1 MPPVAPVHPTL
12 AAFGTADWVV
22 LGCYFALMIF
32 VGFYVGRRRQGA
44 EDYFLGGRSMP
55 TWALA
60 ISIVGTSLSAAT
72 FVGVPDLSY
81 GGNLTYLALN
91 VGGFLAVLV
100 VATLFV
106 PKLYNAGTVTVYG
119 YLGKRYGDGAMIAVS
134 CVFLVGRMLA
144 SGARLFIAAIPL
156 GLLVFGGDAVE
167 AGGNWVPAKW
177 QMVSAICLIGLIGT
191 FYTVAGGIRA
201 VIWIDVIQFAIV
213 VGAALL
219 SVGLLLHKIPLDLG
233 GIFGLLADPASGPNG
248 HSKLQVFD
256 ATPDPTRPFTIWAA
270 VFGAT
275 FLNAAAYGTDQD
287 LAQRF
292 LVAKSASRGALSLLG
307 AQFISMAVVSCFL
320 LIGLLLFVFYKT
332 DAMGAARPAL
342 PPGKIGVYPWFLMR
356 ELPPVLSGLAIAG
369 FFAIAQGSMD
379 SAINAMASSAVA
391 DLYWPIRR
399 RLGHAVDPNR
409 SDDAPKVAVALMGVL
424 MTGFAV
430 LAVGLYDREKQT
442 LIDFALGVLTFAFAG
457 MLGVFLAALLTRRGN
472 SASVAAALVAG
483 VLTVVLLQPAV
494 LRWWSDALLGREL
507 SMASTWW
514 MPIGTSVAFLV
525 CVLGRPAVSP
535 PPTRA
540 GQV

>member
-1 MPPVAPVHPTL
+1 MLLGVPIHPTL
-12 AAFGTADWVV
+12 AAFGAADWAV

-32 VGFYVGRRRQGA
+32 IGFYAGRRRQGA

-81 GGNLTYLALN
+81 GGNLNYLALN

-156 GLLVFGGDAVE
+156 GLLVFGGEAV
-167 AGGNWVPAKW
+167 ASGGNWVPAKW
-177 QMVSAICLIGLIGT
+177 QMVTAICLIGLIGT

-219 SVGLLLHKIPLDLG
+219 SIGLLLHKIPLDLG
-233 GIFGLLADPASGPNG
+233 GIFSLLADPTTGPNG

-270 VFGAT
+270 VFAAT

-307 AQFISMAVVSCFL
+307 AQLISMAVVSCFL
-320 LIGLLLFVFYKT
+320 LIGLLLFVFYKRADVMG
-332 DAMGAARPAL
+332 DAAPAL
-342 PPGKIGVYPWFLMR
+342 PPGKLSVYPWFLMR
-356 ELPPVLSGLAIAG
+356 ELPPILSGLAIAG

-399 RLGHAVDPNR
+399 RLGLPVDPNR
-409 SDDAPKVAVALMGVL
+409 PDEAPKVAVALMGVL
-424 MTGFAV
+424 MTAFAL

-457 MLGVFLAALLTRRGN
+457 MLGVFLTALLTRRGN
-472 SASVAAALVAG
+472 SASVMAALAAG
-483 VLTVVLLQPAV
+483 VATVILLQPAV
-494 LRWWSDALLGREL
+494 LTWWSVALLDREL

-514 MPIGTSVAFLV
+514 MPIGTAVAFLV
-525 CVLGRPAVSP
+525 CVIGRPAPRVAS
-535 PPTRA
+535 R
-540 GQV
+540 VES